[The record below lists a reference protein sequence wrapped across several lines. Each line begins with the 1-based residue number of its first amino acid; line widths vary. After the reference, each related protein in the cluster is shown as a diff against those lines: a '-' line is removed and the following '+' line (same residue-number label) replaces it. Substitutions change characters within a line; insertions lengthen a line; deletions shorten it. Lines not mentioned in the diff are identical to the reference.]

1 MSKLNN
7 ETFLDEPIYLD
18 EYITPF
24 TLESYNITCKKF
36 FKNLNKFL
44 IFITFPF
51 FIIASLFYLIV
62 FLIHPRL
69 YLFKLCLNFEN
80 KTNVMIIFFKAIF
93 FIVFLFLYIFIN
105 GLSNIL
111 SIILMLM
118 LFPTILA
125 IKKIENKSSNDES
138 NNDESK
144 TINKI

>member
-62 FLIHPRL
+62 FLIHPIL
-69 YLFKLCLNFEN
+69 YLFKLCLDFEN
-80 KTNVMIIFFKAIF
+80 KTNVIIIFFKAIF
-93 FIVFLFLYIFIN
+93 FIVFYSYIY
-105 GLSNIL
+105 L
-111 SIILMLM
+111 
-118 LFPTILA
+118 
-125 IKKIENKSSNDES
+125 
-138 NNDESK
+138 
-144 TINKI
+144 